1 MKHKS
6 TNKPAIPFHPLIDEQ
21 PADTLSHIQTMLR
34 FAQESATKATIDTE
48 LTPYQ
53 TRIYSKLNGLL
64 RMINEAVE
72 YEMER
77 LQDYRPEG
85 NVKGDGTIKK

>member
-21 PADTLSHIQTMLR
+21 PVDTLSYIQTMLR
-34 FAQESATKATIDTE
+34 FAQESATKATVDTA
-48 LTPYQ
+48 LTPHQ
-53 TRIYSKLNGLL
+53 IRVYSKLNGLL

-72 YEMER
+72 YEIER

-85 NVKGDGTIKK
+85 NVKGDRTIKK

>member
-21 PADTLSHIQTMLR
+21 PVDTLAHIQTMLR
-34 FAQESATKATIDTE
+34 FAQESATKATVDTA
-48 LTPYQ
+48 LTPHQ
-53 TRIYSKLNGLL
+53 IRVYSKLNGLL

-72 YEMER
+72 YENANCMSNQIEIPKCN
-77 LQDYRPEG
+77 LFSAY
-85 NVKGDGTIKK
+85 

>member
-6 TNKPAIPFHPLIDEQ
+6 TNTPAIPFHPLIDEQ

-34 FAQESATKATIDTE
+34 FAQESATKATVDTE
-48 LTPYQ
+48 LTPHQ
-53 TRIYSKLNGLL
+53 TRVYSKLNGLL

-72 YEMER
+72 YEIER